1 MVNRAA
7 LCYPI
12 ALMGFACGIV
22 GLPNVGKS
30 TLFNALSATQQAQ
43 AANYP
48 FCTIEPNIGV
58 VPVSDQRIDELARV
72 IKPKKVI
79 PTTLQFVDI
88 AGLVRGASKGEG
100 LGNQFLANIR
110 EVDAIAHVVRCF
122 EDENVVH
129 VEGRIDPRGDVMTI
143 DTELG
148 LKDLETLEKRI
159 QRAQKASKGPDAKTE
174 KVVAELCQK
183 MVDGLN
189 KGVPV
194 RAQKLTDEEH
204 ELIRDMFLLTGKKVF
219 FVANVAEKQLAAA
232 HAGKDPHVEALR
244 KVAAEEHAP
253 VVVISAAAEAEI
265 STLPKEEQPEFL
277 ASLGLDEPG
286 LNKVVRTGY
295 DLLGL
300 ITYFTAGE
308 QEVRAW
314 TIKKGTKAPG
324 AAGVIHTDFEKGFIK
339 AEIIWWEDLVK
350 LGSEAACRAAAK
362 LAIEGKDYVMRD
374 GDTAH
379 FRFNV

>member
-1 MVNRAA
+1 
-7 LCYPI
+7 
-12 ALMGFACGIV
+12 
-22 GLPNVGKS
+22 
-30 TLFNALSATQQAQ
+30 
-43 AANYP
+43 
-48 FCTIEPNIGV
+48 
-58 VPVSDQRIDELARV
+58 
-72 IKPKKVI
+72 
-79 PTTLQFVDI
+79 
-88 AGLVRGASKGEG
+88 
-100 LGNQFLANIR
+100 
-110 EVDAIAHVVRCF
+110 VVRCF

-174 KVVAELCQK
+174 KVVADLCQK
-183 MVDGLN
+183 MVEGIN

-194 RAQKLTDEEH
+194 RAQKLTDEER

-244 KVAAEEHAP
+244 KIAEEEHAP

-362 LAIEGKDYVMRD
+362 LNIEGKDYVMRD
-374 GDTAH
+374 GDTCH